1 MAKLTPIPFA
11 EIAGAALNACES
23 LLAAWLPGGKVQ
35 SGEYKVTNPLR
46 SDSHVGSFSIN
57 IRSGKWGDFAT
68 TDAAGNDLISLYAYL
83 NGMEQHNAAFEV
95 AEMIGFRLPDGC
107 RPENGKK
114 LVRKSPIIDPA
125 TIKEAKPKQE
135 SPWHPVMPVPSG
147 AEDAPLA
154 HSHRG
159 LPALKW
165 AYKDANGQ
173 LLGYVYRFNSSD
185 GGKETLPL
193 TYCKHEKTGKY
204 EWRWMQWTK
213 PNRPIY
219 GLDRLASKPDAYV
232 LLVEGEKCADAPVDL
247 IQGVSVSWPGG
258 SKAIDNID
266 WSPLAGRK
274 IYAWPDCD
282 AQPEKL
288 SNEEK
293 EQGMDPAS
301 KPLLPENKQP
311 GMLAMLKIRDKL
323 IELDPN
329 TEFHI
334 IDIPA
339 PGEKPSGWD
348 IYDAIHDDGMNAAAL
363 TAFISNVRQLATE
376 PQGYLSQDLL
386 FKEASE
392 FVISSNKTGIAALQR
407 HLRIGYIRATKLL
420 EEMEKAGI
428 LSPQD
433 SNGVREIL
441 NGSLIIA
448 DPKSLTTA
456 TPADAEKTKTPKPEW
471 VDFLLKK
478 NGDLTACLANIVD
491 IIENDERWKGILAFD
506 EFAQRVLKLK
516 PPPFWN
522 NRGEAGEWD
531 AQDDARLAMWI
542 TKIWRFNV
550 STALV
555 AEAVEVAARNN
566 PVNPPKEWL
575 ESLKWDGKKRLL
587 GWMHEYMGVEDNEY
601 TQRVG
606 CWFFM
611 GMVKRVFEPGCKFD
625 YCLVMEGPQGRKKST
640 ALAVIGGDWY
650 GDTDLDLGN
659 KDSMSALRGK
669 MLYEFSE
676 MGSVAKAEATKQKS
690 FLSRQI
696 DEYRPVYGR
705 REIRVPRQL
714 VFAGTTNEWEWNK
727 DPTGGRRFWPIEVNT
742 QIDIDGLKEIR
753 DQLFAEAV
761 ERVRAGQRY
770 WPTPDEQERLFDKEQ
785 LKRTI
790 HESLIDGVEE
800 WVEARS
806 ALVNN
811 PEFTLYM
818 VATDC
823 LGMDASKISRD
834 IQTRIGNALRQLG
847 CKRVEK
853 RNSEHRFWYKPPERK
868 QVTSTTGAEA
878 SLPPQSPGDFDDDIP
893 F

>member
-11 EIAGAALNACES
+11 EIASAALNVCES
-23 LLAAWLPGGKVQ
+23 LLNAWLPGGKVQ

-46 SDSHVGSFSIN
+46 ADSRVGSFSIN
-57 IRSGKWGDFAT
+57 IRSGAWGDFAT
-68 TDAAGNDLISLYAYL
+68 NDAGKDLISLYAYL

-95 AEMIGFRLPDGC
+95 ADQIGFRLPEGC
-107 RPENGKK
+107 RPETGQK
-114 LVRKSPIIDPA
+114 LVRKAPIIDPA
-125 TIKEAKPKQE
+125 TIKQSKPKEE
-135 SPWHPVMPVPSG
+135 SPWHPVMPVPAG
-147 AEDAPLA
+147 AEEAPLA
-154 HSHRG
+154 HRHRG

-165 AYKDANGQ
+165 EYKDANGQ

-185 GGKETLPL
+185 GGKEALPL
-193 TYCKHEKTGKY
+193 TYCKNQKTGKH
-204 EWRWMQWTK
+204 EWRWMQWPE

-219 GLDRLASKPDAYV
+219 GLDRLAAKPDAYV
-232 LLVEGEKCADAPVDL
+232 LLVEGEKCADAPLGL
-247 IQGVSVSWPGG
+247 IQGVPVSWPGG
-258 SKAIDNID
+258 SKAIDKVD
-266 WSPLAGRK
+266 WLPLAGRK

-282 AQPEKL
+282 AQREKL
-288 SNEEK
+288 TSEEK
-293 EQGMDPAS
+293 EQGVDPAS
-301 KPLLPENKQP
+301 KPLLPEEKQP

-323 IELDPN
+323 LELDPA

-339 PGEKPSGWD
+339 PGEKPGGWD
-348 IYDAIHDDGMNAAAL
+348 VYDAIHDDGMNAAAL
-363 TAFISNVRQLATE
+363 TAFITKTRPALTLVADNS
-376 PQGYLSQDLL
+376 
-386 FKEASE
+386 KE
-392 FVISSNKTGIAALQR
+392 Q
-407 HLRIGYIRATKLL
+407 
-420 EEMEKAGI
+420 
-428 LSPQD
+428 
-433 SNGVREIL
+433 
-441 NGSLIIA
+441 
-448 DPKSLTTA
+448 TTA
-456 TPADAEKTKTPKPEW
+456 TPADAEKDETPKW
-471 VDFLLKK
+471 VSYLLRR
-478 NGDLTACLANIVD
+478 NGDLTPCLANVVD
-491 IIENDERWKGILAFD
+491 IIENDSRWKGILAFD
-506 EFAQRVLKLK
+506 EFAQRVIKLK
-516 PPPFWN
+516 APPFWN

-566 PVNPPKEWL
+566 PINPPRDWL
-575 ESLKWDGKKRLL
+575 QSLKWDGKKRLL
-587 GWMHEYMGVEDNEY
+587 GWMHEYMGVADNEY

-625 YCLVMEGPQGRKKST
+625 YCLVIEGPQGRKKST

-650 GDTDLDLGN
+650 GDTDLDLHN

-690 FLSRQI
+690 FLSRQV

-727 DPTGGRRFWPIEVNT
+727 DPTGGRRFWPIEVTT
-742 QIDIDGLKEIR
+742 QIDIDGLREVR

-761 ERVRAGQRY
+761 ERVNAGQRY
-770 WPTPDEQERLFDKEQ
+770 WPTQDEQERLFDKEQ

-790 HESLIDGVEE
+790 TESFVDGIED
-800 WVEARS
+800 WVHQRS
-806 ALVNN
+806 ILLKDQ
-811 PEFTLYM
+811 EFTLYM
-818 VATDC
+818 VATEC

-834 IQTRIGNALRQLG
+834 IQTRIGNALRQLD

-868 QVTSTTGAEA
+868 LATSTTGADA
-878 SLPPQSPGDFDDDIP
+878 SQPQQNPGEFDDDIP
-893 F
+893 W